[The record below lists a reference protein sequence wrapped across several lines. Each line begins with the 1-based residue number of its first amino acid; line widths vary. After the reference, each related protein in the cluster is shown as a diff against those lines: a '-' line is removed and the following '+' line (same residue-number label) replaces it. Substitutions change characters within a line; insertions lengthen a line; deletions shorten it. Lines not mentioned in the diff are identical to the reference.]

1 MTAGIA
7 YVDGK
12 VMDLAEARV
21 PLLDRGYLL
30 GDGVFETLR
39 TSNGHVFRQ
48 DHHEARLRKGL
59 KAINLEGEIVDEF
72 RDALAAMVRAATP
85 EFGGELYLRFMVTT
99 GPQEDV
105 LESGRGITT
114 TGMAK
119 KFKPYPMQYY
129 SHGVQVVVSKVSRK
143 DSRSPLS
150 RVKSLSYLPH
160 VAARREALSLT
171 AHDALLLNEHGR
183 IAEASTSNVF
193 AVVDGRVHAPGEDE
207 GAVAGVMRGAVL
219 EAVREADLELV
230 ERLTLEDAA
239 RATEMWLTNTTGGL
253 VPVTRFGDAPVG
265 TGRKG
270 DLTMQLSH
278 AIEAELRGSP
288 LARHA

>member
-1 MTAGIA
+1 MSAGIA

-39 TSNGHVFRQ
+39 TANGHVFRQ
-48 DHHEARLRKGL
+48 AQHEARLLKGL
-59 KAINLEGEIVDEF
+59 KVVNLEGEIVDEF
-72 RDALAAMVRAATP
+72 RAAVDAMVREGTRLY
-85 EFGGELYLRFMVTT
+85 GSELYLRFMVTT

-114 TGMAK
+114 TAMAK

-129 SHGVQVVVSKVSRK
+129 SHGVQVVVSKASRK
-143 DSRSPLS
+143 DSRSPLA

-160 VAARREALSLT
+160 VIARREALSLT
-171 AHDALLLNEHGR
+171 AHDAILLNEHGR
-183 IAEASTSNVF
+183 VAEASTSNVF
-193 AVVDGRVHAPGEDE
+193 AVVDGRVHAPGEEE

-219 EAVREADLELV
+219 EAVAEAGLEVV
-230 ERLTLEDAA
+230 ERLTLDEAA
-239 RATEMWLTNTTGGL
+239 RATEMWLTNTTGGI
-253 VPVTRFGDAPVG
+253 VPVTRFGDDPVG
-265 TGRKG
+265 AGLKG
-270 DLTMQLSH
+270 DLTTQLSH
-278 AIEAELRGSP
+278 AIEAELRSMP